1 MRNQNTEII
10 VFIFATTI
18 LILLLAGFIVT
29 ILFLYQKKQISFEK
43 NLEEMK
49 LDHEKNLLITQLEIQ
64 EQTFQNIS
72 REIHDNIGLSLTLA
86 KLNLN
91 TLNLDDPYNSKEKI
105 NSSISL
111 ISESITNL
119 SDISKSLNS
128 EIISTHGLLKALEME
143 IGILNKAGV
152 YHIEY
157 EITGI
162 PVFLECQ
169 KELILF
175 RIIQEAFNNIIKHAR
190 AKNISLFLDYSNTQM
205 NLCIVDNGIGF
216 SNEQI
221 ERNRSTKIMAGLN
234 NMRQR
239 AKMINGD
246 CSIESII
253 DKGTVIK
260 VQVPLK

>member
-1 MRNQNTEII
+1 MRNQNTEIL
-10 VFIFATTI
+10 VFIFATTL

-43 NLEEMK
+43 NLEEIK

-91 TLNLDDPYNSKEKI
+91 TLNLDDSYNCKDKI
-105 NSSISL
+105 NSSITL
-111 ISESITNL
+111 ISESIINL

-157 EITGI
+157 EIMGI
-162 PVFLECQ
+162 L
-169 KELILF
+169 
-175 RIIQEAFNNIIKHAR
+175 
-190 AKNISLFLDYSNTQM
+190 S
-205 NLCIVDNGIGF
+205 F
-216 SNEQI
+216 SNA
-221 ERNRSTKIMAGLN
+221 RKN
-234 NMRQR
+234 
-239 AKMINGD
+239 
-246 CSIESII
+246 
-253 DKGTVIK
+253 
-260 VQVPLK
+260 